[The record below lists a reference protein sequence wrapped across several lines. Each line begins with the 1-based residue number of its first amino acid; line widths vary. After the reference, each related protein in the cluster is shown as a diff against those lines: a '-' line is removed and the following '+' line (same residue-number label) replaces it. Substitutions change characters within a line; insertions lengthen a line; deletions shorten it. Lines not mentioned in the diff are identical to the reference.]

1 MLNHYSPQNLSDL
14 SKDMSDMSPH
24 GSGKACHPMEV
35 FCTVPGRLSLLSG
48 ASKYNVT
55 IGEVQRRLT
64 YPESL
69 NVSLLGG
76 VLRRAKAKN
85 GNHALRSQLEERNIT
100 IPTGRRKAA
109 SVSLFTSLL
118 EGRHLDKYW
127 KFLSVYF
134 LTFCVNISK
143 LF

>member
-1 MLNHYSPQNLSDL
+1 MIRSPELTHRPSQNLNELNKEMSDL
-14 SKDMSDMSPH
+14 SSTH
-24 GSGKACHPMEV
+24 GAGKVCHPMEV

-76 VLRRAKAKN
+76 VLRR
-85 GNHALRSQLEERNIT
+85 
-100 IPTGRRKAA
+100 
-109 SVSLFTSLL
+109 
-118 EGRHLDKYW
+118 Y
-127 KFLSVYF
+127 
-134 LTFCVNISK
+134 
-143 LF
+143 

>member
-1 MLNHYSPQNLSDL
+1 MYLYNIRCHFISSLCSPIYITTPQTLSDL
-14 SKDMSDMSPH
+14 NKDMA
-24 GSGKACHPMEV
+24 GSGKVCHPMEI

-76 VLRRAKAKN
+76 VLRR
-85 GNHALRSQLEERNIT
+85 
-100 IPTGRRKAA
+100 
-109 SVSLFTSLL
+109 
-118 EGRHLDKYW
+118 
-127 KFLSVYF
+127 
-134 LTFCVNISK
+134 
-143 LF
+143 

>member
-1 MLNHYSPQNLSDL
+1 MQSQVVPI
-14 SKDMSDMSPH
+14 PE
-24 GSGKACHPMEV
+24 GSGLHFPPTEM

-76 VLRRAKAKN
+76 VLRRFAETLN
-85 GNHALRSQLEERNIT
+85 FI
-100 IPTGRRKAA
+100 
-109 SVSLFTSLL
+109 
-118 EGRHLDKYW
+118 
-127 KFLSVYF
+127 
-134 LTFCVNISK
+134 
-143 LF
+143 